1 MYENYGWKF
10 TLTAIITALWGLALW
25 FNPIPRGL
33 DLSGGSEIIYT
44 LDFGGRLPSIAA
56 TEDAVKVLRERID
69 KLGIKEL
76 TIRRQGNY
84 EIVVQ
89 IPAATETEVARIK
102 DQIERA
108 GRLQFMLLA
117 EPGSNGLSAMDIQSE
132 VARILEQKA
141 NGTWQENDRYDV
153 AFWHQDARGAGG
165 VETPALVENTTPS
178 GRRLFVDGSMLA
190 DARRSM
196 DEHGKAA
203 VGFEWNSEGAKLF
216 RDLTSPNKGR
226 RLAVVLDGKIRSA
239 PEIQEEIGK
248 SGIINGG
255 PQGWDEKELNALI
268 IILKAGALP
277 AKPVFA
283 YRKHVGAQ
291 LGEAAESMGGIAT
304 AVSLGII
311 MLFLCW
317 YYGLRAGMIANLAML
332 LNVFL
337 LMATLALFGATLTLP
352 GIAGILLTGAM
363 GVDANILIYERIREE
378 LARGS
383 ALRQAIQSGYDR
395 AFWTIFDAHVTT
407 ILTAMILMQVGT
419 GPIRGFGLTLTI
431 GIAVSMYTALL
442 VTQAMYGVL
451 VVKGFISE
459 LHFKQLFGKIDLDYW
474 KAWPTALK
482 VSLSII
488 CIGWVVFLARGD
500 EKYGI
505 DFTGGT
511 AIQMLFKE
519 PITKVELTKRIEHHF
534 AEVKKVQIQ
543 VEVQQVGS
551 SEGGADRGREWL
563 LRTRLVAGAPVQQ
576 TSSLGGALDLLTSP
590 AWGQGTDT
598 APPGSQ
604 TPTKAPEA
612 DPAAPEADPAAPGSQ
627 TPAAPASHTPAAP
640 APAPVAAATAQADLA
655 AAEAARKSQD
665 FFETEIRA
673 LFEKEL
679 VDPYPDLEAGKE
691 YVTTPAEG
699 GKVKAKLRVDL
710 IGLPE
715 GFATDAKPV
724 SVERIMAELPRAF
737 RGMAA
742 QLKDDDASRPTK
754 EAYLLLAGPEAG
766 PPGFTV
772 TQAGTLFDFELAPVE
787 QARVER
793 VVSLFKTGL
802 ERARDVQVFMSPAM
816 AFPNI
821 DQIGAV
827 VAQNL
832 KSKAF
837 LATILSVIMICLYIW
852 LRFDFWAGVTAV
864 VALAHDVF
872 ALLGFMAIVDTIVS
886 AAGINFDC
894 KFNLTSIT
902 AFLTLIG
909 FSINDTIV
917 ILDRIREEMRNGKL
931 KDYTPEVV
939 NGSINKTLSRTVLT
953 SATVFMVTGIL
964 FIASCFGLTAI
975 QGFSVAL
982 LFGVATGT
990 YSSIFVAAP
999 LLLNDRGKTYRW
1011 LAGLG
1016 LFFLVTAIINHLR

>member
-44 LDFGGRLPSIAA
+44 LDFGGRLPSVAA

-89 IPAATETEVARIK
+89 IPSATETEVERIK

-132 VARILEQKA
+132 TQRILEQKA
-141 NGTWQENDRYDV
+141 NSSWQENDRYDV
-153 AFWHQDARGAGG
+153 AFWHQDARGAAGNA
-165 VETPALVENTTPS
+165 ETPALVENTTPS
-178 GRRLFVDGSMLA
+178 GRRLFVDGSLLA

-291 LGEAAESMGGIAT
+291 LGEAAEAMGGIAT
-304 AVSLGII
+304 IISLGII
-311 MLFLCW
+311 MVFLCW

-378 LARGS
+378 LARGA
-383 ALRQAIQSGYDR
+383 ALRQAIQAGYDR

-442 VTQAMYGVL
+442 VTQAMYGIL
-451 VVKGFISE
+451 IVKGFITE
-459 LHFKQLFGKIDLDYW
+459 LHFKQLFGKINLDYW

-482 VSLSII
+482 ISLSII
-488 CIGWVVFLARGD
+488 CIGWLVFLARGD

-511 AIQMLFKE
+511 AIQMLLKG
-519 PITKVELTKRIEHHF
+519 PITKGELTQRIERHF
-534 AEVKKVQIQ
+534 ADKKLQIQ

-551 SEGGADRGREWL
+551 SEGGPDSGREWL

-590 AWGQGTDT
+590 AWGQGTPSDG

-604 TPTKAPEA
+604 TPPGQDPTKAPEA
-612 DPAAPEADPAAPGSQ
+612 DPAPAASQ
-627 TPAAPASHTPAAP
+627 TPTAPTPAP
-640 APAPVAAATAQADLA
+640 TPVATPNVAESQAADAA
-655 AAEAARKSQD
+655 AAEAGKKSQE
-665 FFETEIRA
+665 FFEREIRA
-673 LFEKEL
+673 LFKEQL
-679 VDPYPDLEAGKE
+679 VDPYPSLEAGKE
-691 YVTTPAEG
+691 FASTPVEG
-699 GKVKAKLRVDL
+699 GKVKARVRVDL

-724 SVERIMAELPRAF
+724 TVERIQAELPRAF

-742 QLKDDDASRPTK
+742 QLKDDEASRPTK

-772 TQAGTLFDFELAPVE
+772 AAANGMFDFELAPVE
-787 QARVER
+787 QGRVER

-816 AFPNI
+816 PFPNI

-837 LATILSVIMICLYIW
+837 LATILSIIMICLYIW

-872 ALLGFMAIVDTIVS
+872 ALLGFMAIIDTIVS
-886 AAGINFDC
+886 AAGVNFDC

-917 ILDRIREEMRNGKL
+917 ILDRIREEMRNGKM
-931 KDYTPEVV
+931 KEYTPEVV
-939 NGSINKTLSRTVLT
+939 NESINKTLSRTVLT
-953 SATVFMVTGIL
+953 STTVFMVTGIL

-982 LFGVATGT
+982 LFGVVTGT

-1011 LAGLG
+1011 LGGLG
-1016 LFFLVTAIINHLR
+1016 LFFLVTAILNHLR